1 MLKLYKESMSLIFDK
16 KNLIIELAKR
26 EINDKYVG
34 QVFGRAWAL
43 VHPML
48 IMSIYIFIFVFVF
61 NMKTGGA
68 REVPLDFGTYLIS
81 GLVAWLI
88 VMELLSKSTTAIIA
102 NASLVKQVVFPLEI
116 LPLKTVFSTFLT
128 MGVFVS
134 ILFIYVVVFKQTATW
149 MILMLP
155 FLLYMQIIMMIGLAY
170 ILSSIGVYFK
180 DIKDMI
186 QMLGTIGVF
195 MLPIMYQPSQLP
207 TYAQPII
214 YLNPF
219 SYLVFCYQ
227 DVFVYGNFEHW
238 YAWIVLF
245 IFSHLVFVFGFS
257 LFRKLK
263 VMFGDVL

>member
-48 IMSIYIFIFVFVF
+48 IMSVYIFIFVFVF
-61 NMKTGGA
+61 NMKTGGS
-68 REVPLDFGTYLIS
+68 REVPLDFGTYLIA
-81 GLVAWLI
+81 GLVSWLV
-88 VMELLSKSTTAIIA
+88 VMELLAKSTTAVTA
-102 NASLVKQVVFPLEI
+102 NANLVKQVVFPLEI

-128 MGVFVS
+128 MSVFVS
-134 ILFIYVVVFKQTATW
+134 ILFIYVVVFKQTATL
-149 MILMLP
+149 MIFLLP
-155 FLLYMQIIMMIGLAY
+155 ILLYMQIIMMIGLAY

-180 DIKDMI
+180 DIKDMV

-195 MLPIMYQPSQLP
+195 ILPVMYQPSQLP
-207 TYAQPII
+207 LYAQPII

-227 DVFVYGNFEHW
+227 DVFVYGSFEHW